1 MDYKE
6 TFLFYESY
14 GKTYERL
21 RKIDIEKANLYI
33 YSVIQYGLYNELPPQ
48 DSEVWL
54 YGFDGVV
61 ATINSAKR
69 NKAEKYN
76 IPKEELEE
84 MIEEG
89 KTQAEMAEYYSC
101 SVDTIQRRMKKYGLS
116 IYDKH
121 KLGF

>member
-14 GKTYERL
+14 WKTYERL
-21 RKIDIEKANLYI
+21 RKIDIKKADLYI
-33 YSVIQYGLYNELPPQ
+33 YSVIKYGLYNELPPQ

-54 YGFDGVV
+54 YGFDGVI

-69 NKAEKYN
+69 NKAKKYN

-89 KTQAEMAEYYSC
+89 KTQAEMAEYYFC
-101 SVDTIQRRMKKYGLS
+101 SVDTIQRRMNDYGLS
-116 IYDKH
+116 IYNKH

>member
-14 GKTYERL
+14 WKTYERL
-21 RKIDIEKANLYI
+21 RQIDIKKADLYI
-33 YSVIQYGLYNELPPQ
+33 YSVIKYGLYNEQPPQ

-54 YGFDGVV
+54 YGFDGVI

-69 NKAEKYN
+69 NKAKKYN

-89 KTQAEMAEYYSC
+89 KTQAEIAEYYSC
-101 SVDTIQRRMKKYGLS
+101 SVDTIQRRMKEYGLS
-116 IYDKH
+116 IYDKY